1 MEGRLILGDCMEAM
15 KGLPD
20 KSVDLIVTDPPYLI
34 RGIQFDSGLFRTRKM
49 GGEGSRYRELRD
61 KGLDAGIPDCEAFL
75 REACR
80 AMRHVNMYV
89 WCNKEQV
96 KGYLDFFLGRESRKK
111 VNWELIVWGKN
122 DPPPFVG
129 SHYLKD
135 KELCLYFW
143 EPGHGPR
150 NVTCRTGRT
159 VYLTNRNVAD
169 AKRFGHPTPKREDI
183 TTNLILNSSNPGDTV
198 LDPFMGSGTV
208 PAMAKRLGRGYIGM
222 ELDEGY
228 FRTAERRVGDTT
240 VGERLAGEQGKLL

>member
-169 AKRFGHPTPKREDI
+169 AKRFG
-183 TTNLILNSSNPGDTV
+183 
-198 LDPFMGSGTV
+198 
-208 PAMAKRLGRGYIGM
+208 RGYIGM